1 MGLGRYF
8 VYRYEGN
15 LDTDEVEFD
24 RYLEMPI
31 PKQNS
36 VVERKA
42 VKWRVACVQVEL
54 VSTSSPIFRVFLSRL
69 PKASTAKTNRL

>member
-1 MGLGRYF
+1 MGFGRYF
-8 VYRYEGN
+8 VYRYDGN
-15 LDTDEVEFD
+15 PDTDEVEFD
-24 RYLEMPI
+24 RYGEMPV

-42 VKWRVACVQVEL
+42 VMWRVAFVQVEL

-69 PKASTAKTNRL
+69 SKASTAKTNRL